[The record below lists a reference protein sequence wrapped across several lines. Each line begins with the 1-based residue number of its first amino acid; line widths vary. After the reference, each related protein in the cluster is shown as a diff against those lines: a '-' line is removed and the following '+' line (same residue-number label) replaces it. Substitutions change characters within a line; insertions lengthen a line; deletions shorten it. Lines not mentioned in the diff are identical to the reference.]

1 MKCIRRS
8 TDDDF
13 PCLRMLVCFAFFP
26 SLHFNSNL
34 LFKKFETWKLVSL
47 LKVVVLIHITDS
59 QSFARLQEALRD
71 SKRQVDKQR
80 ERIVALETSR
90 KQMESDL
97 AEVQE

>member
-1 MKCIRRS
+1 
-8 TDDDF
+8 
-13 PCLRMLVCFAFFP
+13 MLVCFAFFPLP

-34 LFKKFETWKLVSL
+34 LFKKVCLWKRVFL
-47 LKVVVLIHITDS
+47 LKVVILIHITDS

>member
-1 MKCIRRS
+1 MLCCAKKTTLQIVLRNITFNKCVS
-8 TDDDF
+8 NVENFVKCFTF
-13 PCLRMLVCFAFFP
+13 LLTAALVY
-26 SLHFNSNL
+26 
-34 LFKKFETWKLVSL
+34 
-47 LKVVVLIHITDS
+47 ITDS